1 MMGKEKY
8 FQRRVTRA
16 NGIQY
21 WDR

>member
-1 MMGKEKY
+1 MGKEKY